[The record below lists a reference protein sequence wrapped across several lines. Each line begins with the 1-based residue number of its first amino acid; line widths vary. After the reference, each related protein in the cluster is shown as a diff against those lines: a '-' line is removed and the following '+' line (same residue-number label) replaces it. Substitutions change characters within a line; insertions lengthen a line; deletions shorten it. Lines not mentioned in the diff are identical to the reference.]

1 MKPLEIKSLL
11 EQLIAAWE
19 NEVVEF
25 KEVGDSYSTSDIGK
39 YFSALANEANL
50 RDREKAWL
58 VFGVNNKKRT
68 ITHTNFRADSERLQ
82 ATKQQIAEG
91 TEPSTTFRN
100 IHDYRPATDSRVV
113 LFEIPAAP
121 RGMPIS
127 WQGHYFGRNGES
139 LAPLTLDKLE
149 EIRRQTLSM
158 DWSAQI
164 IPNATT
170 ADLDEAAIEKAL
182 EAFIR
187 KHANRLSATEVRGW
201 PMTTFLDKAK
211 LTKNGQITRTA
222 LLLLGKPESAHFLNP
237 NPAQMTW
244 KLEGV
249 ERAYEHFGPPFL
261 LSTTALY
268 QRIRN
273 IQIRLLPPNQLLAIE
288 VAKYDQKVVL
298 EALHNCIAH
307 QDYAQNGRIVVT
319 ELHDKLILENIG
331 TFFEGK
337 PDDYI
342 LENKTPLRYRNSFLV
357 EAMSSLN
364 MIDKM
369 GFGIHDMT
377 KSQAKRFFPL
387 LDYDFPNGNRVLLT
401 IYGGS
406 VDLAYTHILM
416 QKTDLP
422 LQDIFALDRVQK
434 KLPVSDKA
442 IGYLRRNGFIE
453 GRKPNIH
460 VSAIVAAVTDSKAEY
475 IRTRSLDDAH
485 YAKLITDYLEKFGQ
499 ASRQDIDKM
508 LKKHLSDAL
517 NDDQRTTKISN
528 LLTKLR
534 RSKHLYNAGSRKAP
548 LWKIAEKK
556 KRNAE

>member
-1 MKPLEIKSLL
+1 MKPLELKNLL
-11 EQLIAAWE
+11 EQLMTAWE

-25 KEVGDSYSTSDIGK
+25 KEAGDSYSTSDIGK

-58 VFGVNNKKRT
+58 VFGVHNKKRT
-68 ITHTNFRADSERLQ
+68 ITHTNFRTDSERLQ

-100 IHDYRPATDSRVV
+100 IHDYRPATDNRVV

-127 WQGHYFGRNGES
+127 WQGHYYGRNGES
-139 LAPLTLDKLE
+139 LVPLALDKLE
-149 EIRRQTLSM
+149 EIRRQTLFS

-164 IPNATT
+164 VPDATT
-170 ADLDEAAIEKAL
+170 ADLDKAAIEKAL
-182 EAFIR
+182 ESFMR
-187 KHANRLSATEVRGW
+187 KHANRLSAAEVRGW
-201 PMTTFLDKAK
+201 PITTFLDKAK

-244 KLEGV
+244 NLEGV

-261 LSTTALY
+261 LSTTELY

-307 QDYAQNGRIVVT
+307 QDYAQNGRILVT

-369 GFGIHDMT
+369 GFGIHEMT

-387 LDYDFPNGNRVLLT
+387 LDYDFANGNRVRLT

-422 LQDIFALDRVQK
+422 LQDIFALDQVQK
-434 KLPVSDKA
+434 KLPISDKA
-442 IGYLRRNGFIE
+442 IGYLRRNGLIE

-475 IRTRSLDDAH
+475 IRTRSLDDKH
-485 YAKLITDYLEKFGQ
+485 YKTLIVEYLEKFPNS
-499 ASRQDIDKM
+499 SRSDINKFIFS
-508 LKKHLSDAL
+508 KLSDVL
-517 NDDQRTTKISN
+517 DDEQKNHKVSN
-528 LLTKLR
+528 MLSNLR
-534 RSKHLYNAGSRKAP
+534 RSGKIQNDGSDRSPKWR
-548 LWKIAEKK
+548 LKE
-556 KRNAE
+556 NAE